1 MIYFTIPSKHND
13 NINNIK
19 VLETRLEMNIQEYYN
34 KAKMI
39 EEHSDFLETKEG
51 IALLNALNYD
61 NNDHPSIWI
70 PEVQKS
76 LLNSYLE
83 HSTSKLGQELLSL
96 YEQGV
101 VMEYHSKNHPCLIIG
116 VLAFISGIIL
126 GFFLF

>member
-1 MIYFTIPSKHND
+1 
-13 NINNIK
+13 
-19 VLETRLEMNIQEYYN
+19 MNIQEYYN

-61 NNDHPSIWI
+61 DNDHSSIWV

-76 LLNSYLE
+76 LLNGYLK

-96 YEQGV
+96 YKQGV
-101 VMEYHSKNHPCLIIG
+101 VMEYHSKNNPCLIIG
-116 VLAFISGIIL
+116 VLTLICGIVL